1 MRESSNSTAPSSIP
15 SFSTSTTFSTTK
27 TATFAWSSSG
37 ALRAIS
43 MTSFTQDQEPLSQ
56 KTQSD
61 GTLSSSF
68 QRWPTSTVWRSPTE
82 ISSLRTFSSKMTGPF
97 GWESTSF
104 SESLTS
110 KSSIGT
116 EDYFSPELKLLSL
129 GKRETYPVAAQDV
142 WAIGVVIYE
151 MWNGWRFQ
159 RGSRLRWRREPPS
172 DLRDLVESITLSSE
186 Q

>member
-1 MRESSNSTAPSSIP
+1 MAYLHSLEIAHRDIKPENIFIQDDGSIRL
-15 SFSTSTTFSTTK
+15 
-27 TATFAWSSSG
+27 G
-37 ALRAIS
+37 
-43 MTSFTQDQEPLSQ
+43 D
-56 KTQSD
+56 
-61 GTLSSSF
+61 
-68 QRWPTSTVWRSPTE
+68 
-82 ISSLRTFSSKMTGPF
+82 F
-97 GWESTSF
+97 GCATSF

-151 MWNGWRFQ
+151 MWNGSRFQ

-172 DLRDLVESITLSSE
+172 DLIDLVESITLSSE